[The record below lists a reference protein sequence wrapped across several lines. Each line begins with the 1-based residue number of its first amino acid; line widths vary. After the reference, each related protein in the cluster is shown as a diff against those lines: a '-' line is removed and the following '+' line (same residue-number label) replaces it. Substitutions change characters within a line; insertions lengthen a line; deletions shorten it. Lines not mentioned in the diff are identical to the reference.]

1 MDSIGSIVLPRKE
14 SMIDSLVL
22 GKIDEFVLPESYA
35 YHPGDRFTI
44 TLNPSE
50 ESDPFILCT
59 VNRVIHTQLNSLIKD
74 DTAGWIVEA
83 KNNRDA
89 MNEVKKYMLDN
100 KGVKMYPDSIVT
112 IIKFDPI
119 IDNSRG

>member
-44 TLNPSE
+44 TFNPSE